1 MIILVGFPQ
10 TTKEHIAG
18 SPSEDSQ
25 HRTELT
31 GFGRAFGHTQL
42 TLGVVTV
49 VMDGADQS
57 EEALKEK
64 AKRMSDMYSDSGERY
79 MSPDTG
85 YNGDSSTCG
94 SVPTAIMNLD
104 ISGTDVGAE
113 PAPGTSERHLWN
125 NADFLLEQNGIDM
138 DRYSVVAALSRIEG
152 TPTPEQ
158 VYNQTMC
165 RDDLATQTIGDC
177 MQYIEEMHDRDI
189 VGLSGPEIELTQNA
203 EYIKQM
209 VEPLT

>member
-64 AKRMSDMYSDSGERY
+64 AKECQMRTLTQVRDTCPRI
-79 MSPDTG
+79 PDITE
-85 YNGDSSTCG
+85 TQ
-94 SVPTAIMNLD
+94 VP
-104 ISGTDVGAE
+104 
-113 PAPGTSERHLWN
+113 
-125 NADFLLEQNGIDM
+125 
-138 DRYSVVAALSRIEG
+138 VAAYQQ
-152 TPTPEQ
+152 P
-158 VYNQTMC
+158 
-165 RDDLATQTIGDC
+165 
-177 MQYIEEMHDRDI
+177 
-189 VGLSGPEIELTQNA
+189 
-203 EYIKQM
+203 
-209 VEPLT
+209 